1 MPFTG
6 HQAELDAA
14 ANHFL
19 LSTFQRLSNGDLF
32 MLESRITVSRDL
44 AWVRANMDE
53 LTAYVVKHSDIAR
66 RLGPVVA
73 LNLQPAQATITA

>member
-1 MPFTG
+1 MPFKG
-6 HQAELDAA
+6 HQAKQDAA

-19 LSTFQRLSNGDLF
+19 LTTFQRLINEDLF
-32 MLESRITVSRDL
+32 MLASHITVSRDL

-53 LTAYVVKHSDIAR
+53 LTEYVVKHSDIAR

-73 LNLQPAQATITA
+73 LNLQPAQAMITA